1 MNLLLVHSVF
11 QSGYANLHSHQRHT
25 KVLFVCMFTNSV
37 CRFLMM
43 AILSGVKRCLI
54 LFLICLSLMI
64 SGIEYLFIC
73 LLATYIS
80 PWKNIFRSPVH
91 FQSGWN
97 FLRLSCMSCLYIL
110 NFNCFVGHIIYKY
123 FLPFSR
129 LCLSFVDGFLCYTK
143 VLCLIS
149 SYLFI
154 FAFVFLYCKTQ
165 IPKNASMICD
175 KNVLC
180 FLLWILWLISFKS

>member
-11 QSGYANLHSHQRHT
+11 ESGYANLHSHQRRT
-25 KVLFVCMFTNSV
+25 KVLFVCMFTNIVV
-37 CRFLMM
+37 CRFLMI

-64 SGIEYLFIC
+64 SGVECLFIC
-73 LLATYIS
+73 LLATYI
-80 PWKNIFRSPVH
+80 FRFPVH

-110 NFNCFVGHIIYKY
+110 NFSCFVGHIICKY

-154 FAFVFLYCKTQ
+154 FAFVFLCCKTQ
-165 IPKNASMICD
+165 IPKR
-175 KNVLC
+175 C
-180 FLLWILWLISFKS
+180 FYDLW